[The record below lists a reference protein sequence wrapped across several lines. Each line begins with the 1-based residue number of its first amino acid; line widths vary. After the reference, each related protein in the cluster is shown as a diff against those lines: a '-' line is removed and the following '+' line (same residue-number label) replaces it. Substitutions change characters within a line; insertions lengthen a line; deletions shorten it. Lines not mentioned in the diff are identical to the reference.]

1 MATDGQFQELKT
13 DIREGFK
20 AINERIDNLVT
31 RNELNAELKRI
42 DEKHEQHASDTR
54 REFANRD
61 RINLERDAVLDARLD
76 QFTSTTKWAV
86 GIAATLAAIIIS
98 VINIFVP

>member
-1 MATDGQFQELKT
+1 MTTDGQFQELKT

-42 DEKHEQHASDTR
+42 DEKHEQHAADTL

-61 RINLERDAVLDARLD
+61 RVNKERDSALDARMD
-76 QFTSTTKWAV
+76 QFTISTRWSI
-86 GIAATLAAIIIS
+86 GIAVTAVAIIVSI
-98 VINIFVP
+98 INIFVP